1 VTPVAVGFKIADGYV
16 EVHARADRRSA
27 RNAARQVADDF
38 DNEGRSRSG
47 SFLKWLF
54 TPNPQIMETLSRPI
68 AKIFST
74 PILLG
79 IAAAGVAALASFL
92 ATAITTAILGGIA
105 LGFIGLAAFI
115 LKDNKKIAAA
125 YERLGKRVQKSLER
139 AAQPMIEPLVRGMNL
154 IGDWVERM
162 EPALKRIFTG
172 VAPMVEP
179 LINGFMGLLNNML
192 PGIERALPGIQ
203 AVVDALAVHL
213 PGLGTAI
220 GDFFATLAEN
230 EELLTRAV
238 GLMITWLDILFK
250 VAGPILIY
258 FVNQFVAMA
267 EAWNLVSAAVKAG
280 TAWFVANVVPAWLKF
295 QETMLKVVMFIP
307 GLLMALGV
315 KIKDFAM
322 AVPGWLGSAGS
333 AIGDFFVGLWD
344 TVTGAVT
351 TAFNA
356 VVGFFA
362 ALPGRIWGAIQALPG
377 LVVSVFWQV
386 FDGVFYAIGY
396 AIGTWIRMWMD
407 LPKNIMAIWNSM
419 WNAVHVATT
428 AGLAFISNLWNAAIN
443 AWHTAMAVFLATIQ
457 NIWNAA
463 WNGVKNAFS
472 AAVNFITTTLP
483 QKIGQW
489 ISAVRNFPPTLGGI
503 ITDAWNRGKRA
514 FSDGANAIWNR
525 AKQIPGQ
532 VKGALGNAGQLLYN
546 VGRDILRGMINGI
559 NSMIDAAMEAAKRAA
574 RRVLEGAKDALGIG
588 SPSKLFADQVGR
600 WIPEG
605 IRVGIERN
613 AGAPDQAIRD
623 LAMPTFTTMPQA
635 PASTPAAAT
644 GGNTYITN
652 NITLNANNLNE
663 LQQVLDFMNGKL
675 QGSTKGL
682 QWAGNIYESQG
693 AFTRSHA

>member
-1 VTPVAVGFKIADGYV
+1 MAVGFKIADGYV

-27 RNAARQVADDF
+27 RSAARQVADDF

-105 LGFIGLAAFI
+105 AGFIGLAAFI
-115 LKDNKKIAAA
+115 LRDNKKIAAA
-125 YERLGKRVQKSLER
+125 YDRLGNRVQKSLER
-139 AAQPMIEPLVRGMNL
+139 AASPMIEPLVRGMDL

-179 LINGFMGLLNNML
+179 LINGFMGMLNNML

-267 EAWNLVSAAVKAG
+267 EAWNMISRAVKAG
-280 TAWFVANVVPAWLKF
+280 VSWITGTAWPALVSAWEATWGAVSRF
-295 QETMLKVVMFIP
+295 FT
-307 GLLMALGV
+307 GV
-315 KIKDFAM
+315 WDGIMGFFSGAGGKITGFFSG
-322 AVPGWLGSAGS
+322 V
-333 AIGDFFVGLWD
+333 GDFFVNLWD
-344 TVTGAVT
+344 TVSGAFT
-351 TAFNA
+351 SAFTS
-356 VVGFFA
+356 VVNFFT
-362 ALPGRIWGAIQALPG
+362 ALPGRIVSAIQALPG
-377 LVVSVFWQV
+377 MVVAVFWQV
-386 FDGVFYAIGY
+386 FDAVFYAIGY
-396 AIGTWIRMWMD
+396 AIGTWIRMWME
-407 LPKNIMAIWNSM
+407 LPGQIASIFTNAWKMGQAATQAGLDFIKNLITTALSAIKTFLVMFPVWMAQIWN
-419 WNAVHVATT
+419 
-428 AGLAFISNLWNAAIN
+428 
-443 AWHTAMAVFLATIQ
+443 
-457 NIWNAA
+457 
-463 WNGVKNAFS
+463 
-472 AAVNFITTTLP
+472 
-483 QKIGQW
+483 
-489 ISAVRNFPPTLGGI
+489 
-503 ITDAWNRGKRA
+503 DAWNRAKSITSA
-514 FSDGANAIWNR
+514 ALNFITVTIPQKFNQVMQFLFSLPPKVGSIFVDMWNR
-525 AKQIPGQ
+525 AKNAVSSGATAVWNRTKQLKDQ
-532 VKGALGNAGQLLYN
+532 VIGVFKGAGSWLFNAGKD
-546 VGRDILRGMINGI
+546 VLRGLANGI
-559 NSMIDAAMEAAKRAA
+559 EAAVQGAIDAAKRAA

-605 IRVGIERN
+605 IRVGIEKN
-613 AGAPDQAIRD
+613 KSAPDQAIQD
-623 LAMPTFTTMPQA
+623 LAVPSYTTMPPA
-635 PASTPAAAT
+635 PAPATAPAT

-675 QGSTKGL
+675 QGSTKGM